1 MSVYVGDEDW
11 RSDLIQKWEYF
22 YFDSLDTEK
31 TSRVTFSETNQVHEI
46 QTENEAST
54 VGKFAHKLR
63 RSKRKSKKNDLGKAV
78 EMLKLSSFSL
88 DGSLPADVNYKILMK
103 KLRKFRTTSWVVRV
117 CTDFVQPVPVL
128 QVSTLTDFS
137 QTVDIVDIN

>member
-63 RSKRKSKKNDLGKAV
+63 RRKRKSKKNDLGKAV

-137 QTVDIVDIN
+137 QTVDIVDIK

>member
-1 MSVYVGDEDW
+1 MTVYVGDEDW
-11 RSDLIQKWEYF
+11 RSDMIQKWEYF

-78 EMLKLSSFSL
+78 EMLKLSSLSL
-88 DGSLPADVNYKILMK
+88 FGSLPADVNYKILMK

-137 QTVDIVDIN
+137 QTVDIVDIK

>member
-78 EMLKLSSFSL
+78 EMLKFSSLSL